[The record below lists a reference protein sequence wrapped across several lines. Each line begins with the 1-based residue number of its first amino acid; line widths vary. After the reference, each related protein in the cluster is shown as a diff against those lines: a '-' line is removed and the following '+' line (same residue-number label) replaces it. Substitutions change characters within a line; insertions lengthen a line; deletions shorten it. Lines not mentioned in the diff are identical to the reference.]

1 MNDKKMKLR
10 KQLYLQ
16 KHPKNKNK
24 FNNKYW
30 KLKKKK
36 KLQKLNDVKDLIK
49 WENNLMFKDWK
60 T

>member
-1 MNDKKMKLR
+1 MKLR

-24 FNNKYW
+24 FNNKYS

-49 WENNLMFKDWK
+49 WENNLMFKD
-60 T
+60 

>member
-24 FNNKYW
+24 FNNRYS

-36 KLQKLNDVKDLIK
+36 KTTKVEWREGSNQMGK
-49 WENNLMFKDWK
+49 
-60 T
+60 